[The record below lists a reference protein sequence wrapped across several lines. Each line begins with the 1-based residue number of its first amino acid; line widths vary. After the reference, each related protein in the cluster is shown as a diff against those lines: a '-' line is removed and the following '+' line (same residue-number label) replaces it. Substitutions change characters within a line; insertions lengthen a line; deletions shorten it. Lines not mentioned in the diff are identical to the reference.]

1 MTITSSSSSSSSTPK
16 NSTEAVAAAS
26 PPQSSSSPTALQL
39 ALGAIILGTSAG
51 LTFYTKRTG
60 HMMNQLERASK
71 NATLRRGP
79 RKAGPKTKLEY
90 EKTRNRWEKEDL

>member
-1 MTITSSSSSSSSTPK
+1 MTVTSSSSSPTPN

-60 HMMNQLERASK
+60 TMMNQLERASK
-71 NATLRRGP
+71 NATVRRGP
-79 RKAGPKTKLEY
+79 QKDGPKTKLEY
-90 EKTRNRWEKEDL
+90 EKTKNRWEKDDL